1 MEIEINLWNDY
12 IALLRNHLNSSGFGV
27 PGKMSDEDVFI
38 SFFNR
43 QKKKVQPVR
52 REIYQSREFNCPDQF
67 SNVLKNIID
76 CITTGGDIT
85 PYLSKRIEWI
95 NYPDPMLNDWGIHH
109 LHLGDN
115 TEGTGFIKR
124 TGPLLFVKFTDKSA
138 YLVNIY
144 SHGSWAK
151 QDIVEIIHGNWPEI
165 IAPYKVKNVID
176 LAFTPNDEDVKALR
190 KSNINT
196 MLQLK
201 DGTVYAPIGLGYMS
215 NGTAMDVMLKLNNT
229 RRILRKA
236 EDEVKKNVS
245 QNPVQFADKNILK
258 FHLELNGD
266 SAHAVEDNTRSA
278 YKLW

>member
-1 MEIEINLWNDY
+1 MEIKINLWNDY
-12 IALLRNHLNSSGFGV
+12 IALLRSHLNSSGFVVSGE
-27 PGKMSDEDVFI
+27 MSDEDVFI
-38 SFFNR
+38 SFFNW
-43 QKKKVQPVR
+43 QKRKVQPVR
-52 REIYQSREFNCPDQF
+52 RKIYKSRKFNCPAQF
-67 SNVLKNIID
+67 SNALTNIID

-85 PYLSKRIEWI
+85 PYLSKRIEWL
-95 NYPDPMLNDWGIHH
+95 NYSDPMLNDWGIHH

-115 TEGTGFIKR
+115 IDSTGFIER
-124 TGPLLFVKFTDKSA
+124 TGPLLFVKFTADSA

-144 SHGSWAK
+144 AHNAWEK
-151 QDIVEIIHGNWPEI
+151 LDIVEIIHSNWPEI
-165 IAPYKVKNVID
+165 IAQYKVENVIG

-190 KSNINT
+190 KCNMNT

-201 DGTVYAPIGLGYMS
+201 DGTVYAPIGRGYMS
-215 NGTAMDVMLKLNNT
+215 NGTAMDVMQELTNT

-236 EDEVKKNVS
+236 EDEVKKDVS
-245 QNPVQFADKNILK
+245 QNQVQFADKNILK